1 MFAESHA
8 SRALGIYF
16 YKKTKRKVFAES
28 LARLPLSKEFFFK
41 KGKLFAESE
50 PDGLSAKK
58 ASVATSR

>member
-28 LARLPLSKEFFFK
+28 LARLPLGKEFF
-41 KGKLFAESE
+41 
-50 PDGLSAKK
+50 
-58 ASVATSR
+58 